1 MLKYKKIGSII
12 LIFLFTVNFCYA
24 EPATWAKDSFF
35 SLNYEKIL
43 SDELK
48 NIEKLQ
54 NNITREEFADLIVR
68 LYSKVTRKNII
79 IFSEINPFN
88 DTDNVMVAK
97 AYNLGIV
104 HGVAKNKFS
113 PEELVTREQIAVM
126 LYNMLNITG
135 NDINSIKNKRFV
147 DENEVS
153 IWAKDAVNFVVNKE
167 ILTGVGNNMIS
178 PKTYATRE
186 QAIVLVNRLMEKFKF
201 IEIINQNSD
210 KMTVNGFIVPNLLES
225 QIMAYTPRD
234 KYIDFRLVSRVDV
247 TEQLNIKKQQLE
259 IIQILDSKEEID
271 YKEILEIADIIN
283 NAYDPFLKR
292 YTLKE
297 SIIVYGYYKYKIYGD
312 GNLTI
317 DLIKR

>member
-113 PEELVTREQIAVM
+113 PEELVTRE
-126 LYNMLNITG
+126 
-135 NDINSIKNKRFV
+135 

-234 KYIDFRLVSRVDV
+234 KYIDFRLVSRF
-247 TEQLNIKKQQLE
+247 K
-259 IIQILDSKEEID
+259 
-271 YKEILEIADIIN
+271 
-283 NAYDPFLKR
+283 
-292 YTLKE
+292 
-297 SIIVYGYYKYKIYGD
+297 KIY
-312 GNLTI
+312 
-317 DLIKR
+317 IKRIYYSLWIL